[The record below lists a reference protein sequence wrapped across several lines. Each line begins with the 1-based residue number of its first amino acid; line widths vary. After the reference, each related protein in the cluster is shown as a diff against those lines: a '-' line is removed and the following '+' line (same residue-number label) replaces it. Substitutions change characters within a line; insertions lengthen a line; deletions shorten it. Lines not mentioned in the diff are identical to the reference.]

1 MRTRCTCCVLL
12 IASLVVIP
20 GSTVS
25 GAFDPLK
32 QPSLIGWWK
41 CDEGSGA
48 TVADSSPNK
57 RDGTFVTGPAAWTTG
72 ASGSAISLSGETLVE
87 VPPVNLT
94 LTEATMAGWV
104 LPNGVQ
110 SDWSAVLWHR
120 PLAHGLSLLGSRQ
133 LTYSW
138 NDDPAS
144 WGYRGT
150 AYYASDEWTHCAV
163 TVEPTKATFY
173 VNGAAICSNTLN
185 HASAQWNS
193 PLWFGG
199 DRTYTASRHMNG
211 ALDDIMFF
219 SRALNAEQVADL
231 MEQKIPE
238 FTKAE
243 KPNPADKA
251 LGVTMPLLQWTAGET
266 ALFHSV
272 YLGTSP
278 DLTEANLVAKQQPF
292 AMYYAVAG
300 FQPGVTYYWRVDEI
314 EANGTTIHT
323 GDVWSFMA
331 QDVKA
336 YYPTPTDG
344 AVGVAVAPVLTWLPG
359 QAATKHHLYF
369 GTSADAV
376 GQGAAD
382 TDKGE
387 LTDAT
392 FTPEALESMTTYH
405 WRVDEVVA
413 GGAVKT
419 GPVWSFT
426 TCLPVEDF
434 ESYTDDEG
442 SRIYE
447 TWIDGY
453 TNGTGSTVG
462 YVQAPFAE
470 QTIVHGGKQ
479 SMPLDYN
486 NVKSPFYSEA
496 EREFSPVQNWTV
508 NDANALIVEVRG
520 QSANAA
526 ATLYVAVEDASKKI
540 AVVAHPEAAAVKT
553 ARWIEWQIPL
563 SSFDGVNCAKVKKLY
578 IGVGDKGTSTAG
590 GAGRIFIDDIRVFRP

>member
-1 MRTRCTCCVLL
+1 MQKRCTCCVLL
-12 IASLVVIP
+12 LALLVVIP
-20 GSTVS
+20 GSTAS
-25 GAFDPLK
+25 GAFDPLTD
-32 QPSLIGWWK
+32 PNLLGWWK
-41 CDEGSGA
+41 CDEGSD
-48 TVADSSPNK
+48 TVVADSSPKK
-57 RDGTFVTGPAAWTTG
+57 RDGTFVTGPAAWTAG

-87 VPPVNLT
+87 VPALNLT
-94 LTEATMAGWV
+94 LTQATMAGWV
-104 LPNGVQ
+104 LPSGTQV
-110 SDWSAVLWHR
+110 DWSAVLMHR
-120 PLAHGLSLLGSRQ
+120 PLAHGLCLLGSRQ
-133 LTYSW
+133 LAYSW

-163 TVEPTKATFY
+163 TVEPTQATFY
-173 VNGAAICSNTLN
+173 VNGAAVCTNTLN

-193 PLWFGG
+193 PVWFGG
-199 DRTYTASRHMNG
+199 DRTYTGSRHMNG

-219 SRALNAEQVADL
+219 SRALTAAEVKSLVPPQL
-231 MEQKIPE
+231 
-238 FTKAE
+238 KAR

-251 LGVTMPLLQWTAGET
+251 VGVTMPLLQWTAGDT
-266 ALFHSV
+266 GLFHNV

-278 DLTEANLVAKQQPF
+278 NLTEANLVASRQPF
-292 AMYYAVAG
+292 TMYYAVTG
-300 FQPGVTYYWRVDEI
+300 LQPGTTYYWRVDEI
-314 EANGTTIHT
+314 EADGTTIRT
-323 GDVWSFMA
+323 GDVWSFLA

-336 YYPTPTDG
+336 YYPAPADG

-359 QAATKHHLYF
+359 QAATRHHLYF

-376 GQGAAD
+376 GQASAD

-392 FTPEALESMTTYH
+392 FTPAALESMTTYH
-405 WRVDEVVA
+405 WRVDEIVA
-413 GGAVKT
+413 GGAVKA
-419 GPVWSFT
+419 GPVWHFT

-470 QTIVHGGKQ
+470 QTIVQGGKQ

-496 EREFSPVQNWTV
+496 EREFSPVQDWTV
-508 NDANALIVEVRG
+508 NDANALVLEVRG
-520 QSANAA
+520 RSANAA
-526 ATLYVAVEDASKKI
+526 ATLYVAVEDASKHL
-540 AVVAHPEAAAVKT
+540 AVVAHPDAAAVKT
-553 ARWIEWQIPL
+553 AKWIEWKIPL
-563 SSFDGVNCAKVKKLY
+563 SSFTGVNFAKVKKLY
-578 IGVGDKGTSTAG
+578 IGVGDRGTPAAG
-590 GAGRIFIDDIRVFRP
+590 GAGRLFIDDIRVLRP